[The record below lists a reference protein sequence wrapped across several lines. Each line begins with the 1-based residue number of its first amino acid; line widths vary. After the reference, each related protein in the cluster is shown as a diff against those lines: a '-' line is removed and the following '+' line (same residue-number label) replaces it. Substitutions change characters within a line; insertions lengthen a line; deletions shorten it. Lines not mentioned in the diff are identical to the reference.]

1 MKVLFPHP
9 EGPIT
14 EVTEYR
20 AMSIRIFFST
30 WFSPNQLL
38 RSWISKTFPIGLP
51 SSYRFSRVRTRA
63 AMLIRRTIVISTRA
77 PAHAL
82 SCQSS

>member
-14 EVTEYR
+14 EVTELFP
-20 AMSIRIFFST
+20 MSIRIFFST
-30 WFSPNQLL
+30 CFSPNQPL
-38 RSWISKTFPIGLP
+38 RSWISKTFVIALP
-51 SSYRFSRVRTRA
+51 FPYRFSRVRTRA
-63 AMLIRRTIVISTRA
+63 TMLIRRTIVIRTSA